1 MLRYLK
7 ATMLPESY
15 GNKLKV
21 RNNLKTAYKVTED
34 PDNKLRVLF
43 FIFFKK
49 LHTINHRGDYNMRRF
64 MYYFIIIL
72 SIIVVSFIIREIIQK
87 RSAEFVDTK
96 ITVNVCSKQISSTL
110 KETSAQSD
118 KTDKYN
124 GLSGDIVIIN
134 EEQFDHRM
142 FYVSSYDGIVAVFNK
157 YGSLCRLSDV
167 VTEGTPTPVRNQLYK
182 KIYFKNITE
191 AYNFIDD
198 L

>member
-1 MLRYLK
+1 
-7 ATMLPESY
+7 
-15 GNKLKV
+15 
-21 RNNLKTAYKVTED
+21 
-34 PDNKLRVLF
+34 
-43 FIFFKK
+43 
-49 LHTINHRGDYNMRRF
+49 MRRF